1 MTIEV
6 IMQMI
11 SNYIFP
17 VVACVA
23 LAWYFSKVN
32 EQYRQDIKELTA
44 SHKEESKQLAD
55 AVNNNTAALQRLI
68 DRMEDLDDR

>member
-1 MTIEV
+1 MTIEG

-55 AVNNNTAALQRLI
+55 AVNNNTAALQRLV
-68 DRMEDLDDR
+68 DKMENE

>member
-1 MTIEV
+1 MTIEDV
-6 IMQMI
+6 MQMI

-55 AVNNNTAALQRLI
+55 AVNNNTAALQRLV
-68 DRMEDLDDR
+68 DKMENE

>member
-1 MTIEV
+1 MTMEQ
-6 IMQMI
+6 IMQLI
-11 SNYIFP
+11 SNYLFP
-17 VVACVA
+17 IVACIA

-55 AVNNNTAALQRLI
+55 AVNNNTAALQRLV
-68 DRMEDLDDR
+68 DKMEDDK